1 MFIITQHQ
9 YDLIMQQAQENY
21 PYETGGVLCGS
32 SDGVIKGVMPLY
44 NQASGDQR
52 KEFGLSADDMLR
64 GHEFAKKHGLIF
76 FGVYHTH
83 PNGIAYPS
91 DQDISNNQRFLFI
104 ISLRDRYNPEF
115 AAYSVLP
122 GRAVIR
128 EDIQVIND
136 NGVTV
141 IDINTGQPKLSEH
154 VSTLEMQK
162 LHTLIDAI
170 VEERAKYPRL
180 APKNKFEA
188 SRFSFNTEA

>member
-9 YDLIMQQAQENY
+9 YDLIMRQAQENY

-32 SDGVIKGVMPLY
+32 SDGVIKGVLPLY
-44 NQASGDQR
+44 NQAGGDQR
-52 KEFGLSADDMLR
+52 QEFGMSADDILR

-91 DQDISNNQRFLFI
+91 EQDINNNQRFLFI

-128 EDIQVIND
+128 EDIHVVND

-141 IDINTGQPKLSEH
+141 IDINTGKPKLSEN
-154 VSTLEMQK
+154 VSTLEMHK

-170 VEERAKYPRL
+170 VDERAKYPRL
-180 APKNKFEA
+180 SPKNKFEA
-188 SRFSFNTEA
+188 SRSSFNTEA

>member
-9 YDLIMQQAQENY
+9 YDLIMRQAQENY

-32 SDGVIKGVMPLY
+32 SDGVIKGVLPLY
-44 NQASGDQR
+44 NQAGGDQH
-52 KEFGLSADDMLR
+52 KEFGMSADDILR

-128 EDIQVIND
+128 EDIQVVND
-136 NGVTV
+136 NGITV
-141 IDINTGQPKLSEH
+141 IDIHTGKPKLSES
-154 VSTLEMQK
+154 VSTLEMGK

-170 VEERAKYPRL
+170 VDERAKYPRL
-180 APKNKFEA
+180 SPKNKFEA